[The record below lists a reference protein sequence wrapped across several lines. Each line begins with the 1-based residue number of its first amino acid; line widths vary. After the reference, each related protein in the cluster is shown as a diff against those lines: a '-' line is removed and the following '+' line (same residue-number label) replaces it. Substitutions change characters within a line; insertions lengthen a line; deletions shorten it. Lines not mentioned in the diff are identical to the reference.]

1 MKLAFDK
8 TLFEE
13 FISQA
18 LGKFEQHLRKEKMK
32 EGSIQQRMRGATEFA
47 RFLTDR
53 PHRRGERTKG
63 TI

>member
-18 LGKFEQHLRKEKMK
+18 LGQFEQHLRKEKMK

-47 RFLTDR
+47 RYLTDR